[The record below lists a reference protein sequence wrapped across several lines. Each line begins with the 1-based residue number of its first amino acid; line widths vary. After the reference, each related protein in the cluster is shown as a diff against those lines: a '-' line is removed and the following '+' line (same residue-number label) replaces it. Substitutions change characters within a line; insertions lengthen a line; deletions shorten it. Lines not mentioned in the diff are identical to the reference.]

1 MNNNRDKSKKRYEIK
16 KAVSAIMKALT
27 GALIVVI
34 VNVEIVYAGDING
47 NEAGVLAAA
56 QGTFE
61 YEGKKYAA
69 KSEYVDQLRSKLS
82 QDGVDLTAVQASE
95 AIAAI
100 YGNVA
105 TGISKGYIVEITD
118 NVPDNTEDTSG
129 NPDNTTDN
137 MINQNNNQIEET
149 TVDNSQGQNS
159 DETSKAE
166 ENKPGDSIAKSVDG
180 QDDTD
185 KVTDE
190 KIAEKIVRES
200 DDESGSGKEEKKGDA
215 DFNNKESA
223 KADLSNMTKRKK
235 VNKFIVTVIFA
246 LAGVI
251 IVGIA
256 VMYSKKHKR

>member
-1 MNNNRDKSKKRYEIK
+1 MNSNRDKSKKSNEIK
-16 KAVSAIMKALT
+16 KAVSAIMKALAV
-27 GALIVVI
+27 ALIVVI
-34 VNVEIVYAGDING
+34 VSVKIVYAGDING

-105 TGISKGYIVEITD
+105 TGISKGYIIEITD

-137 MINQNNNQIEET
+137 MVNQNNNQIEET
-149 TVDNSQGQNS
+149 TVDNSQGQNL
-159 DETSKAE
+159 DENSKAE
-166 ENKPGDSIAKSVDG
+166 DNKSGNSIAKSVDG
-180 QDDTD
+180 QSDKD
-185 KVTDE
+185 KVPDE
-190 KIAEKIVRES
+190 KIAEKVDRES
-200 DDESGSGKEEKKGDA
+200 DDKSNSGKEEKKENA

-235 VNKFIVTVIFA
+235 INHFTVTIVFA
-246 LAGVI
+246 LAGLV
-251 IVGIA
+251 IVGMA
-256 VMYSKKHKR
+256 VMYSKHKR

>member
-1 MNNNRDKSKKRYEIK
+1 MNSNRDKSKKRYDIK

-27 GALIVVI
+27 GALIVVM
-34 VNVEIVYAGDING
+34 VNVEIAYAGDING

-105 TGISKGYIVEITD
+105 TGISKGYIIEITD

-137 MINQNNNQIEET
+137 MVNQNNNQIEET
-149 TVDNSQGQNS
+149 TVDNSQGQNL
-159 DETSKAE
+159 DENSKTE
-166 ENKPGDSIAKSVDG
+166 DNKAGDSIAKSVDG
-180 QDDTD
+180 QSDTD
-185 KVTDE
+185 KIPDE
-190 KIAEKIVRES
+190 KVTGES
-200 DDESGSGKEEKKGDA
+200 DDKSNSGKEEKKENA
-215 DFNNKESA
+215 DFNNKEST

-235 VNKFIVTVIFA
+235 VNKFTVTIVFA
-246 LAGVI
+246 LAGAVI
-251 IVGIA
+251 AGMA
-256 VMYSKKHKR
+256 VMYSKHKR